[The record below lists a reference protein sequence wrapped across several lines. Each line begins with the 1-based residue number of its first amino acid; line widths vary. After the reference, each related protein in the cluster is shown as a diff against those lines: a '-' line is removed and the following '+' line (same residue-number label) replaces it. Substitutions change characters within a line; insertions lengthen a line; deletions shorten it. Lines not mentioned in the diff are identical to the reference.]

1 MNNSPIT
8 YLDRERITAS
18 LDQEGYCLLPKLL
31 DAEQARALGTSVMHA
46 AGDRVQQSLEKIG
59 LGRGALWRL
68 IGPSPNPLDAWRDAL
83 YELLAPIAN
92 KWNAAMGSESVY
104 PAKLSEFHS
113 KRPEASQDQSH
124 VTLSRLREDD
134 YQALHQSTYG
144 EIGFPLQL
152 IILLSEPGADFVGGE
167 FVMTEQR
174 PRMQS
179 RPMVLPLRLGDAALI
194 TVATRPFKGSKG
206 YYRVNMKHAVSRVRQ
221 GERLGLEL
229 LLHDVPEVYAND

>member
-1 MNNSPIT
+1 MKNSPIT
-8 YLDRERITAS
+8 SLDRERITVD
-18 LDQEGYCLLPKLL
+18 LDQEGYCLLPKLF
-31 DAEQARALGTSVMHA
+31 DAEQARALGASVMHA

-68 IGPSPNPLDAWRDAL
+68 TGPSPVPLDAWRDAL
-83 YELLAPIAN
+83 YALLAPIAN
-92 KWNAAMGSESVY
+92 KWNTAMGLESVY
-104 PAKLSEFHS
+104 PAKLGEFQ
-113 KRPEASQDQSH
+113 PEQPAGSQSRSH

-134 YQALHQSTYG
+134 YQALHQSTNG
-144 EIGFPLQL
+144 EAAFPLQL
-152 IILLSEPGADFVGGE
+152 IILLSEPGADFQGGE

-179 RPMVLPLRLGDAALI
+179 RPMVVPLRLGDAALI

-206 YYRVNMKHAVSRVRQ
+206 YYRVNMKHAVSRVRW

-229 LLHDVPEVYAND
+229 LLHDV